1 MPPQGNNMPQTIT
14 VLFVDDD
21 EMNCK
26 VFKRYFSRLDNIEVV
41 TALSAHEAME
51 NLERHKDAFS
61 IVITDQRMPSIKG
74 HQLLDHVREN
84 SPETLRALTSA
95 NQEEIELLF
104 KRTDSAVL
112 IQHFF
117 NKPWDF
123 ELITDI
129 IYSSQLNK
137 LIY

>member
-1 MPPQGNNMPQTIT
+1 MNDKIT

-26 VFKRYFSRLDNIEVV
+26 VFKRYFARIDDFEI
-41 TALSAHEAME
+41 TFTLSAKHAIEIM
-51 NLERHKDAFS
+51 NKKDSDFD
-61 IVITDQRMPSIKG
+61 IIITDQRMPHTKG
-74 HQLLDHVREN
+74 DELLRYCKKY
-84 SPETLRALTSA
+84 SPNTFRALTSA
-95 NQEEIELLF
+95 NQEEIEWLF

-117 NKPWDF
+117 NKPWNF

>member
-1 MPPQGNNMPQTIT
+1 MPQTIT

-95 NQEEIELLF
+95 NQEEIEHLF
-104 KRTDSAVL
+104 QQENINEL
-112 IQHFF
+112 IQHYFD
-117 NKPWDF
+117 KPWNF
-123 ELITDI
+123 AAIKKV
-129 IYSSQLNK
+129 IYSSTSS
-137 LIY
+137 IS

>member
-1 MPPQGNNMPQTIT
+1 MNDKIA

-26 VFKRYFSRLDNIEVV
+26 VFKRYFARIDDFEV
-41 TALSAHEAME
+41 TLALSAKHAI
-51 NLERHKDAFS
+51 S
-61 IVITDQRMPSIKG
+61 IIDTVASDFDIIITDQRMPTIKG
-74 HQLLDHVREN
+74 DELLSYCKKF
-84 SPETLRALTSA
+84 SPNTFRALTSA

-104 KRTDSAVL
+104 RRTDSPEL